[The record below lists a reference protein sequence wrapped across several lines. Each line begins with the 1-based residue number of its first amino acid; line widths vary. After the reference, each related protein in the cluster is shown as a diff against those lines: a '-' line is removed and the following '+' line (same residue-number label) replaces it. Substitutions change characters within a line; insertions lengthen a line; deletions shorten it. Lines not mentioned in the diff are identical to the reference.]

1 MAFLCVDIGATNT
14 LLGIGNGDFQ
24 VTDEIPTAEFL
35 ENITE
40 NVEEAAR
47 SAGREPSELDEVAAA
62 VAGPIDR
69 ETGVFYPPN
78 IDMEQ
83 VQIMEPLEQFGEVMI
98 VNDCTSAVKGE
109 YHYGDHDSEN
119 LVYVTISSGIG
130 AGVVIDGEVVEGWN
144 GNFGEVGHI
153 QLCDRDLGS
162 NGGNHWE
169 SMCSGNHLPAF
180 GKNLTGRKF
189 EDARQ
194 IFDLYEDRDCDAKNV
209 IEKFKEM
216 NARGFAAIVNMYN
229 PEKIVVGGAV
239 ALNHPEKVVEPLADD
254 VEDKVVN
261 QVPEIELCALDE
273 KSVLHGL
280 RAECN
285 GF

>member
-35 ENITE
+35 ENIKQH
-40 NVEEAAR
+40 VERAAR
-47 SAGREPSELDEVAAA
+47 EAGREPGEIEEVSAA

-78 IDMEQ
+78 IDLEQ
-83 VQIMEPLEQFGEVMI
+83 VQIIDPLEQFGDVMI
-98 VNDCTSAVKGE
+98 INDCTSAVKGE
-109 YHYGDHDSEN
+109 YHYGEHDAEN

-130 AGVVIDGEVVEGWN
+130 AGVVIDGNLVEGWR

-153 QLCDRDLGS
+153 QISARNLGR
-162 NGGNHWE
+162 NGKNHWE
-169 SMCSGNHLPAF
+169 AMCSGNHLPAF
-180 GKNLTGRKF
+180 GENLTGREF
-189 EDARQ
+189 DDARHV
-194 IFDLYEDRDCDAKNV
+194 FDLYEDRDRDAKTV
-209 IEKFKEM
+209 IEQMKEM

-239 ALNHPEKVVEPLADD
+239 ALNHPEKVIEPLKSDVDD
-254 VEDKVVN
+254 KTVN
-261 QVPEIELCALDE
+261 KVPEIESCALG
-273 KSVLHGL
+273 KQSVLHGL

-285 GF
+285 GH